1 MYFKV
6 TLMERGHRTTK
17 VYEAPNKRAAA
28 AKAKREFPRAVVV
41 QTVETAAPIE
51 EVFKKIGKDLQRYT
65 KGKIKIDDKI
75 ATIRQIAVMTDAGIP
90 IHDTLED
97 VAANTSNKRLR
108 EIYHNIA
115 ADINAGKSMSQAIK
129 PYSEEFGHVA
139 IAMTNLGEKTGNF
152 PESYHKLAD
161 ILENIRDNTAKFK
174 KALRYPLITLT
185 AMAIAFVI
193 LIMLVVPKFRAIFE
207 EFHAELPVPTK
218 ILLSLEYAFSHYGPY
233 ILITLAV
240 GIYALIFM
248 YKNNNK
254 FKFQMDK
261 LMVHPKFYLINR
273 VIFLSSMYNYT
284 LVFGELVRAG
294 IPVSEALQTAVNM
307 VNNDYIREKL
317 ETVNANIGRGMSL
330 TEAFEQTGLFENML
344 LQMIKAGEA
353 SGQLDKM
360 LQKVTDYYNMRFQD
374 IIDNLSSYIEPI
386 MLFFIAGLVL
396 LMALGIF
403 LPMWDLGRAVKNA
416 P

>member
-1 MYFKV
+1 MYYKV
-6 TLMERGHRTTK
+6 TLLERGKRMNK
-17 VYEAPNKRAAA
+17 VYEAANKRAAV
-28 AKAKREFPRAVVV
+28 AKAKREFPRAVIV
-41 QTVETAAPIE
+41 QTVETGAPVEDIL
-51 EVFKKIGKDLQRYT
+51 KKIGKDLQRFG

-97 VAANTSNKRLR
+97 VAQNTANKQLQ
-108 EIYHNIA
+108 EIYHNLA
-115 ADINAGKSMSQAIK
+115 NDINAGKSMSQAID

-193 LIMLVVPKFRAIFE
+193 LIMVVVPKFRAIFE
-207 EFHAELPVPTK
+207 EFNAELPMPTQ
-218 ILLSLEYAFSHYGPY
+218 ILLSIEYAFSHYGLY
-233 ILITLAV
+233 LLAGLIFT
-240 GIYALIFM
+240 IYAVIFM
-248 YKNNNK
+248 YKNNK
-254 FKFQMDK
+254 DFKYWADK

-294 IPVSEALQTAVNM
+294 IPVSEALSTAVDM
-307 VNNDYIREKL
+307 VSNDYIREKL

-360 LQKVTDYYNMRFQD
+360 LGKVTDYYNMRFQD
-374 IIDNLSSYIEPI
+374 IIENLSSYIEPI
-386 MLFFIAGLVL
+386 MMFFIAGLVL

-403 LPMWDLGRAVKNA
+403 LPMWDLGRAVKEA